1 MFPKTF
7 SSIRSTEIL
16 LFIISKRDLKGM
28 ILIVRSIE
36 PIAANKLFNATC
48 LNSTIRNRTTIYA
61 INKPMVQKRKSL
73 FLFIFILYLFVT
85 TTSILKKQQFAYISI
100 IIPTK
105 SKLLFL
111 YCLLKSYFFLILLQ

>member
-28 ILIVRSIE
+28 ILIDRSIE

-73 FLFIFILYLFVT
+73 FLFILYLFVT

-111 YCLLKSYFFLILLQ
+111 YCLLKSYFSLILLQ